1 MKRKHRL
8 YCRYPEWPETD
19 KALWEAAFAPAMDP
33 FDEGGAGAHLSP
45 RTLAQL
51 RYTWGKYLFFLAA
64 KHPALLSRA
73 PAEQFNAETIKE
85 FVKSQPASCGGVTV
99 SIYLFHLWLTLHYL
113 CPRGE
118 WSWLIAISHR
128 VKAQAKPKPEQ
139 HHLVT
144 SVTLYKLG
152 LRLMDRALLM
162 SNRRTSWRAQNTFRD
177 GLIIAL
183 LALVPLRRRTLASLR
198 IGKHLKKSGG
208 QWFLDIPAEDVKTGR
223 PLEYPIAPELSQ
235 RIDIYV
241 DKIRPK
247 TAGARTH
254 DYLWA
259 SSRGRPMQGQVIY
272 NAVREHTRR
281 ELGIP
286 VNLQRFRRA
295 AATLWS
301 VRDPANAR
309 GAKDLLGHASFATTE
324 KYYIMA
330 QSRLAG
336 RALERAIAARRVSRS
351 LLGHQSKRTVAGHY
365 TARDKRRRSG
375 R

>member
-1 MKRKHRL
+1 
-8 YCRYPEWPETD
+8 
-19 KALWEAAFAPAMDP
+19 
-33 FDEGGAGAHLSP
+33 
-45 RTLAQL
+45 
-51 RYTWGKYLFFLAA
+51 
-64 KHPALLSRA
+64 
-73 PAEQFNAETIKE
+73 
-85 FVKSQPASCGGVTV
+85 
-99 SIYLFHLWLTLHYL
+99 
-113 CPRGE
+113 
-118 WSWLIAISHR
+118 
-128 VKAQAKPKPEQ
+128 
-139 HHLVT
+139 
-144 SVTLYKLG
+144 
-152 LRLMDRALLM
+152 MDRALLM

-301 VRDPANAR
+301 VRIPRRARCQGPARSCLVRDDGEVLHHGAIAPCRARSGARHCCSQGLTFIARASIEKDGCWALHGARQTAAVRSVIRSATAPALRVGSWVNSEGSRNPQLGQRRLADDWSAICRLYRKTQIEIIFGRAPFQANLR
-309 GAKDLLGHASFATTE
+309 GA
-324 KYYIMA
+324 
-330 QSRLAG
+330 
-336 RALERAIAARRVSRS
+336 ALSALNVPPICRMKGYGTS
-351 LLGHQSKRTVAGHY
+351 
-365 TARDKRRRSG
+365 
-375 R
+375 